1 MSYQLSA
8 MGITGIQRVAD
19 HLADFGRFGDGYFVH
34 AAEGET
40 IIPLAVL
47 DENPRLKLA
56 LFTQMREMGLEP
68 ERYIVGNEL
77 NSINPVTGQPEFF
90 LKKFFKGIKK
100 VVKAVAPI
108 VLPIVLSMTPLGP
121 IYGAA
126 VGTGIGSLIAGKG
139 VKNSLRN
146 AIIAGGV
153 AGLYRG
159 FTRPEGTGFLEQI
172 QKDI

>member
-1 MSYQLSA
+1 MSYELSA

-40 IIPLAVL
+40 IVPLAVL

-100 VVKAVAPI
+100 VIQAVAPI
-108 VLPIVLSMTPLGP
+108 VLPVVFAATPLGT
-121 IYGAA
+121 I
-126 VGTGIGSLIAGKG
+126 L
-139 VKNSLRN
+139 
-146 AIIAGGV
+146 
-153 AGLYRG
+153 
-159 FTRPEGTGFLEQI
+159 
-172 QKDI
+172 